1 MATRAGDVTPS
12 GGAPADAATSVSS
25 TGSNKA
31 TPAWTPCSFYR
42 AGDGTVQRDLPPK
55 ALAAALADTAG
66 TLWVDVDATNRHQH
80 ALLEKI
86 FKFHPLAVE
95 DTLNP
100 NSRVKYEEYDGF
112 LFVIARAVKLEE
124 DTPDPYDVETQNL
137 YFFLGQNFLVS
148 VHSYASDSVRTML
161 ERVALSDDLLA
172 RGAARIMHG
181 ILDVSVDAYF
191 PLLDGLD
198 ELLDKLEER
207 VFVQF
212 DQGAL
217 RDIFGVKRLVLTL
230 RRHLAPQREVL
241 NQLTN
246 RPSALLPQSVQVY
259 FRDVYDHVL
268 RINDTL
274 DTYRELLSS
283 TLDSYLSQVSN
294 RLSRSSKGLTVVA
307 TVTLPFVIMSG
318 MWGMNF
324 AHIPLMSQP
333 HGFALLVVL
342 QIVVAAVLLV
352 LLRWLRLL

>member
-1 MATRAGDVTPS
+1 MAARPDDLTVAEP
-12 GGAPADAATSVSS
+12 AP
-25 TGSNKA
+25 
-31 TPAWTPCSFYR
+31 TPAWTPRSLYR
-42 AGDGTVQRDLPPK
+42 AADGTLARDLPPK
-55 ALAAALADTAG
+55 ALGAALADANG

-86 FKFHPLAVE
+86 FNFHPLAVE

-100 NSRVKYEEYDGF
+100 NSRVKYEEYEGF
-112 LFVIARAVKLEE
+112 LFVIARAVKLQDE
-124 DTPDPYDVETQNL
+124 TPDPYDVETQNL
-137 YFFLGQNFLVS
+137 YFFLGKNYLVTT
-148 VHSYASDSVRTML
+148 HAHPSDSVKTMI
-161 ERVALSDDLLA
+161 ERVTSSDDLLA
-172 RGAARIMHG
+172 RGPARIMHG

-191 PLLDGLD
+191 PLLDSLD
-198 ELLDKLEER
+198 DLLDKLEER

-212 DQGAL
+212 DQSAL

-246 RPSALLPQSVQVY
+246 RPTELLPASAQVY

-268 RINDTL
+268 RINDSL

-283 TLDSYLSQVSN
+283 PLDSYLSQVSN

-324 AHIPLMSQP
+324 DHIPLSHTA
-333 HGFALLVVL
+333 HGFGLLVGL
-342 QIVVAAVLLV
+342 QLVVAGVLLI
-352 LLRWLRLL
+352 LLRWLKLL

>member
-1 MATRAGDVTPS
+1 MATRAGDVNGDVPASVSTTGS
-12 GGAPADAATSVSS
+12 GKAAPAWA
-25 TGSNKA
+25 
-31 TPAWTPCSFYR
+31 PCSFHR
-42 AGDGTVQRDLPPK
+42 TAGGEVERDLSPR
-55 ALAAALADTAG
+55 ALAAAAADRAG
-66 TLWVDVDATNRHQH
+66 TLWVDIDSTNRHQH
-80 ALLEKI
+80 ALLEKV
-86 FKFHPLAVE
+86 FNFHPLAVE

-124 DTPDPYDVETQNL
+124 ETDDPYDVETQNL
-137 YFFLGQNFLVS
+137 YFFLGPNYLVT
-148 VHSYASDSVRTML
+148 VHAEPSDSVKAMID
-161 ERVALSDDLLA
+161 RVAANDDLLA
-172 RGAARIMHG
+172 RGPARIMHG
-181 ILDVSVDAYF
+181 VLDASVDAYF
-191 PLLDGLD
+191 PLLDNLD
-198 ELLDKLEER
+198 ELLDGLEER
-207 VFVQF
+207 VFVSF
-212 DQGAL
+212 DQSAL

-246 RPSALLPQSVQVY
+246 RPTELLPASVQVY

-324 AHIPLMSQP
+324 DHIPLAHAG
-333 HGFALLVVL
+333 HGFGLLVVL
-342 QIVVAAVLLV
+342 QLVVAAVLLI
-352 LLRWLRLL
+352 LLRWLKLL

>member
-1 MATRAGDVTPS
+1 VSVARAEP
-12 GGAPADAATSVSS
+12 GGTA
-25 TGSNKA
+25 
-31 TPAWTPCSFYR
+31 AWTPRSLYR
-42 AGDGTVQRDLPPK
+42 ASDGHVSTDLSPRAYP
-55 ALAAALADTAG
+55 AALADRGG
-66 TLWVDVDATNRHQH
+66 TLWVDIDATNRHQH

-86 FKFHPLAVE
+86 FHFHPLAVE

-100 NSRVKYEEYDGF
+100 NSRVKYEEYEGF

-137 YFFLGQNFLVS
+137 YFFLGSNFLVT
-148 VHSYASDSVRTML
+148 VHANPSDAIHTML
-161 ERVALSDDLLA
+161 DRVRANDDLLA
-172 RGAARIMHG
+172 RGPAALMHG

-191 PLLDGLD
+191 PLLDQLD
-198 ELLDKLEER
+198 ELLDRLEER
-207 VFVQF
+207 VFVTF
-212 DQGAL
+212 DQAAL
-217 RDIFGVKRLVLTL
+217 RDIFAVKRLVLTL

-246 RPSALLPQSVQVY
+246 RPSTLLPPPAQVY

-307 TVTLPFVIMSG
+307 TATLPFVILSG
-318 MWGMNF
+318 MWGMNVER
-324 AHIPLMSQP
+324 IPLHAQP
-333 HGFALLVVL
+333 HAFAILVVL
-342 QIVVAAVLLV
+342 QVLVAAVLLG